1 MRRLGCVFVV
11 IAGLTVVPIS
21 PAASGGGG
29 CYGPIK
35 DRRASSVKIKDF
47 CFDATVVRI
56 PKGGEVEW
64 TNLDEVKHNVYAGPL
79 WGTRVLREGDRTTV
93 RFGREGIFSYVCI
106 FHGGMTGTVVVGD
119 GYSGPTIRLREA
131 DIKVTSFERKRPRR
145 VSDANGSDSTPFAGE
160 VAAAK
165 AAPAEANERSSLWGP
180 AIALMVIAALCAFA
194 LVMGRSVRRHEDDEE
209 NNILRK

>member
-11 IAGLTVVPIS
+11 IAGLTLVPIS
-21 PAASGGGG
+21 SAASGGGG

-35 DRRASSVKIKDF
+35 DRRASSVKMKDF
-47 CFDATVVRI
+47 CFDPAVVRI

-64 TNLDEVKHNVYAGPL
+64 TNLDEVKHNVSAGPL

-93 RFGREGIFSYVCI
+93 RFSREGIFSYVCI
-106 FHGGMTGTVVVGD
+106 LHTGMAGTVVVGD
-119 GYSGPTIRLREA
+119 GYSGPTIRGKAA

-145 VSDANGSDSTPFAGE
+145 VSDADGSDSTPFAGE
-160 VAAAK
+160 AAAAK
-165 AAPAEANERSSLWGP
+165 AAPPDAGERSSLWGP

-194 LVMGRSVRRHEDDEE
+194 LVTGRSAGRRKENEED
-209 NNILRK
+209 NILRK